1 MDIQRIQDSVN
12 IDRLSDYIGIRTKAG
27 RQALKEKTGQ
37 WTSDVRQLKQKSY
50 EFATLQQTLQNS
62 SIIKE
67 LNLTFRDLSEMESE
81 LDTLVEKAS
90 DLETEAFNEL
100 LFLQPWSQP
109 FNFIPYL
116 LAFWSALRVYIFP
129 GMSLLMPLMMLIMP
143 FIILRFMFSIP
154 ITIGRYTMILSTLF
168 SGQITSLLDPNFVK
182 DTPVSA
188 VPFDF
193 FQLFKSGFLLLT
205 IGQSFL
211 QPYWSY
217 KHLSSIDSI
226 ITKKAKALL
235 HFKALY
241 EGTVSLFKE
250 HGYTLSPI
258 PFAPDITD
266 PRQLVAHAHLHTVYL
281 KTARKRLGALEALVC
296 LAKQT
301 EMVPVHWSDDRQC
314 LELTDAYD
322 YNVPW
327 SIRKTFDI
335 SMDQET
341 GHALL
346 TGPNRGGK
354 STTLRSVLTSCL
366 LAHTYGCA
374 PASVAVMSPLNTL
387 FVCLTPEDLPGQKS
401 RFEREIEFTAQ
412 TLKAN
417 PDQRHLVLLDELYHS
432 TNPPDAEKACR
443 IYTERLWQKQNTMSI
458 VSTHLFDFVE
468 QAPKTIQ
475 RLCCPATVDG
485 DVIKYSYRLTEGVC
499 KVSSVQ
505 ELLVENGLI
514 TSV

>member
-1 MDIQRIQDSVN
+1 V
-12 IDRLSDYIGIRTKAG
+12 
-27 RQALKEKTGQ
+27 KE
-37 WTSDVRQLKQKSY
+37 
-50 EFATLQQTLQNS
+50 
-62 SIIKE
+62 
-67 LNLTFRDLSEMESE
+67 
-81 LDTLVEKAS
+81 
-90 DLETEAFNEL
+90 
-100 LFLQPWSQP
+100 
-109 FNFIPYL
+109 
-116 LAFWSALRVYIFP
+116 
-129 GMSLLMPLMMLIMP
+129 
-143 FIILRFMFSIP
+143 
-154 ITIGRYTMILSTLF
+154 
-168 SGQITSLLDPNFVK
+168 
-182 DTPVSA
+182 TPVSA
-188 VPFDF
+188 VPFDI

-211 QPYWSY
+211 QPYWSW
-217 KHLSSIDSI
+217 KHLSSIDAI
-226 ITKKAKALL
+226 IVKKSKALL

-296 LAKQT
+296 LAKQ
-301 EMVPVHWSDDRQC
+301 ENMVPVYWSDRPC

-322 YNVPW
+322 YNVPS

-335 SMDQET
+335 SMDQQT

-374 PASVAVMSPLNTL
+374 PASKAIMSPLNTL

-417 PDQRHLVLLDELYHS
+417 SDQRHLVLLDELYHS

-443 IYTERLWQKQNTMSI
+443 IYTERLWQQQNTMSI

-468 QAPKTIQ
+468 QAPPTIQ
-475 RLCCPATVDG
+475 RLCCPATMNG
-485 DVIKYSYRLTEGVC
+485 DVINYSYRLTEGVC

>member
-27 RQALKEKTGQ
+27 KQALKEKTGQ
-37 WTSDVRQLKQKSY
+37 WTSDVKRLKQKSY
-50 EFATLQQTLQNS
+50 EFATLQHTLKNEDLKKHLDQTFHDL
-62 SIIKE
+62 KE
-67 LNLTFRDLSEMESE
+67 LEPE
-81 LDTLVEKAS
+81 LDTLMEKAS

-182 DTPVSA
+182 DAPVSA
-188 VPFDF
+188 VPFDI

-217 KHLSSIDSI
+217 KHLSSIDAI
-226 ITKKAKALL
+226 IVKKSKALL

-241 EGTVSLFKE
+241 ENTVSLFKG
-250 HGYTLSPI
+250 HDYTLSPI
-258 PFAPDITD
+258 PFGPDITD

-296 LAKQT
+296 LARQT
-301 EMVPVHWSDDRQC
+301 NMVPVHWSDRPC

-322 YNVPW
+322 YNVPS

-335 SMDQET
+335 SMGQET

-366 LAHTYGCA
+366 IAHTYGCA
-374 PASVAVMSPLNTL
+374 PASKAIMSPLNTL

-417 PDQRHLVLLDELYHS
+417 PAQRHLVLLDELYHS

-443 IYTERLWQKQNTMSI
+443 IYTERLWQQQNTMSI

-468 QAPKTIQ
+468 QAPSTIQ

-485 DVIKYSYRLTEGVC
+485 STIKYSYRLTGGIC

-514 TSV
+514 SSV